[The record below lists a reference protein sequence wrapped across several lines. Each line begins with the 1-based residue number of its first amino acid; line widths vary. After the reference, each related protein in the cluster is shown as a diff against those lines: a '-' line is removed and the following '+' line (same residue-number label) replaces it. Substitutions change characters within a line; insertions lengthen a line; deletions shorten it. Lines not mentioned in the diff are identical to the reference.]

1 MKEWIIA
8 AGIRAIKTAAQAIL
22 GVVGA
27 GVYLGDV
34 QWLLAGSAA
43 LLAAIVSLL
52 TSAAGIPEVGD
63 GESLFS
69 IIKASDGGEA
79 DGSSEA

>member
-1 MKEWIIA
+1 MKDWIIA

-34 QWLLAGSAA
+34 QWVLAGSAA
-43 LLAAIVSLL
+43 LLAAVVSLL
-52 TSAAGIPEVGD
+52 TSVVGIPEAND
-63 GESLFS
+63 GESLLS
-69 IIKASDGGEA
+69 TIKATDEEEA
-79 DGSSEA
+79 E

>member
-1 MKEWIIA
+1 MKDWIIA

-34 QWLLAGSAA
+34 QWVLAGSAA

-52 TSAAGIPEVGD
+52 TSVAGIPEAND
-63 GESLFS
+63 GASLFS
-69 IIKASDGGEA
+69 TIKATDEEEA
-79 DGSSEA
+79 E